1 MPLPSAGITGAG
13 REGKATVTGRIS
25 GRSLALSGGPSLGDR
40 MPIEQHTNFLQVRA
54 GHGYTARLQAVRDDL
69 SRCVPGRANR
79 EKFCAKTF
87 FRKSDSAP
95 PLLSPCARRR
105 LISSHVDGYMVKN
118 TMTPTTKTDVTF
130 EHIGAARLYNG
141 SVRIDVKTMQAVIPA
156 GEVRRLEERWPAPV
170 YDISDVMKNSDAA
183 PVGKA
188 WITRSGKA
196 VMISINDVQYV
207 SPLAQVKGMLK
218 GERKYANVSTM
229 HKVQPFATNTHQT
242 EAAA

>member
-1 MPLPSAGITGAG
+1 MVKI
-13 REGKATVTGRIS
+13 TVT
-25 GRSLALSGGPSLGDR
+25 P
-40 MPIEQHTNFLQVRA
+40 N
-54 GHGYTARLQAVRDDL
+54 
-69 SRCVPGRANR
+69 
-79 EKFCAKTF
+79 
-87 FRKSDSAP
+87 
-95 PLLSPCARRR
+95 
-105 LISSHVDGYMVKN
+105 
-118 TMTPTTKTDVTF
+118 TKTDVKF

-156 GEVRRLEERWPAPV
+156 GEVRRLEDHWPAPV
-170 YDISDVMKNSDAA
+170 YDISDVMKSADAA

-229 HKVQPFATNTHQT
+229 QPMTTTQPAGAT
-242 EAAA
+242 A

>member
-1 MPLPSAGITGAG
+1 
-13 REGKATVTGRIS
+13 
-25 GRSLALSGGPSLGDR
+25 
-40 MPIEQHTNFLQVRA
+40 
-54 GHGYTARLQAVRDDL
+54 
-69 SRCVPGRANR
+69 
-79 EKFCAKTF
+79 
-87 FRKSDSAP
+87 
-95 PLLSPCARRR
+95 
-105 LISSHVDGYMVKN
+105 
-118 TMTPTTKTDVTF
+118 
-130 EHIGAARLYNG
+130 
-141 SVRIDVKTMQAVIPA
+141 
-156 GEVRRLEERWPAPV
+156 
-170 YDISDVMKNSDAA
+170 MKNSDAA